1 MTIHQRTGL
10 LGGTFDPVHRGHV
23 AVAEAV
29 QQAFDLDH
37 VLLVPARVPPHRR
50 AAPVAPPA
58 DRFAMVTLAVDAR
71 PGLVASDLELADP
84 SPAYTTETLQ
94 RMLDAGELATQLF
107 FITGADAFAEIATW
121 RGYPALLDQAHF
133 VVVSRPGHDL
143 QALRRALPDVAKR
156 FRAAALGIDPPAP
169 AGGRTAIFPLEADTP
184 DVASSAIRHRLWA
197 GDDIDDLVP
206 ESVARYIREHHLY
219 TPAPPGRQLA

>member
-1 MTIHQRTGL
+1 MTIPQRTGL

-29 QQAFDLDH
+29 RQAFDLDR

-58 DRFAMVTLAVDAR
+58 DRFAMVKLAVDER
-71 PGLVASDLELADP
+71 PGVAASDLELADP
-84 SPAYTTETLQ
+84 TPAYTTDTLQ
-94 RMLDAGELATQLF
+94 RMLDAGEVPTQLF

-143 QALRRALPDVAKR
+143 QALRRALPEVASR
-156 FRAAALGIDPPAP
+156 FREAGLGVNPQPPD
-169 AGGRTAIFPLEADTP
+169 GRRTAIFSLEADTP
-184 DVASSAIRHRLWA
+184 DIASSVIRHRLSA
-197 GDDIDDLVP
+197 GGAIDDLVP
-206 ESVARYIREHHLY
+206 DGVARYIREHHLY
-219 TPAPPGRQLA
+219 TPAPPGRRLA